1 MNKTALKYLDY
12 AALHRQFWSEGIGLL
27 DLQLGKPA
35 LEQIVIRGEHADFY
49 LAAIHREGKVLVFDL
64 GQPIEEDK
72 HGAM

>member
-1 MNKTALKYLDY
+1 MSKTALKYLDY

-35 LEQIVIRGEHADFY
+35 LEQIAIRTETGDCY

-64 GQPIEEDK
+64 GQKVDD
-72 HGAM
+72 